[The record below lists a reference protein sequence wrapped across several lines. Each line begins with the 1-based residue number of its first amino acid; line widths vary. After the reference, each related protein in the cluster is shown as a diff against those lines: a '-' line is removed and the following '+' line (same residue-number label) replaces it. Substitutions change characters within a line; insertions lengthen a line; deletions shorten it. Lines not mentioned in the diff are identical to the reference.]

1 MGFKQWT
8 WRMARLFD
16 VSLATI
22 HRRLKDFNAYVSVSH
37 SFSNIDNNQLDNTI
51 LDIKQQH
58 PNSGYRMVLCHLRS
72 RGSFIQHTRV
82 RESMRRVD
90 PKGTVMRWLHVT
102 ERREYNVISPNEL
115 WSACQTHNPA
125 VPSLSPAL
133 TTPQVQIVGHT
144 CK

>member
-1 MGFKQWT
+1 MGLKQWT

-37 SFSNIDNNQLDNTI
+37 SFSNIDNNQLDNII

-102 ERREYNVISPNEL
+102 ERREYSVISPNEL
-115 WSACQTHNPA
+115 WSACQTHNPVVLIR
-125 VPSLSPAL
+125 VPL
-133 TTPQVQIVGHT
+133 
-144 CK
+144 